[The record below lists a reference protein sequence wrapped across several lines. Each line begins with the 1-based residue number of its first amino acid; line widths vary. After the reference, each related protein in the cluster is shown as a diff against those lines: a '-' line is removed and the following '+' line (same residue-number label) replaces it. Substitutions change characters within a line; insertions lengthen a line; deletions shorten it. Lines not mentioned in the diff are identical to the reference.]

1 MATKRCLYISTFGL
15 GDSPPSNAAEA
26 IFERLVL
33 PAVRVDFPEFEAV
46 NYRLERMHGTI
57 NEQVLDDL
65 LAAELVI
72 ADLTELTVNGFYEL
86 GIRHAAQ
93 LPTVLMMQAGHPLP
107 FDHKDFRFVTY
118 NYLGT
123 DDEIE
128 QRAREALSEAISDVL
143 QRVPATPG
151 LDVPKK
157 KTSPRETRHELA
169 TRIQESADALQS
181 LRINSAAEIVA
192 SLDKIATDLEAVE
205 DEKTSSAMREA
216 GEKVLKI
223 LSRIADQLATVKGS
237 RIIVAGII
245 SFVLGGAGYSAFT
258 IYGITLAFWQ
268 GPEVFTKAIEAIAKR
283 KK

>member
-1 MATKRCLYISTFGL
+1 MATKRSLYISTFGL
-15 GDSPPSNAAEA
+15 GDAPPSNAAEQ

-33 PAVRVDFPEFEAV
+33 PVVRNNFPEFEAV

-118 NYLGT
+118 NYMGT

-128 QRAREALSEAISDVL
+128 QRAREAL
-143 QRVPATPG
+143 
-151 LDVPKK
+151 
-157 KTSPRETRHELA
+157 
-169 TRIQESADALQS
+169 
-181 LRINSAAEIVA
+181 N
-192 SLDKIATDLEAVE
+192 
-205 DEKTSSAMREA
+205 
-216 GEKVLKI
+216 
-223 LSRIADQLATVKGS
+223 
-237 RIIVAGII
+237 
-245 SFVLGGAGYSAFT
+245 
-258 IYGITLAFWQ
+258 
-268 GPEVFTKAIEAIAKR
+268 EAIAACV
-283 KK
+283 